1 MVLDHQIDLCLYER
15 QAGNNK
21 KIRNFEATLPST
33 QSELA
38 TDMMKDPYIFEL
50 ANL

>member
-1 MVLDHQIDLCLYER
+1 MVLDHQIDLCLCER

-21 KIRNFEATLPST
+21 KIRNFGATLPST